1 MGHPGFPLHH
11 LLMLTTHSP
20 HVMKKLLMRPSYL
33 HFVML
38 GSLIILLSVV
48 LAVEGKDW
56 TEESNGA
63 IIPVEQD
70 LGGILLNQEYT
81 RKKRHIAAQPVKSN
95 RRKKRKKQSTNC
107 KKKPLQIKCINKKF
121 SKRLKTMEG
130 KMKKFANKSKVSKM
144 EKLLTS
150 RMDKISENLTK
161 NTNSLSRSKTKLEE
175 VVSSL
180 AILQSN
186 MSSSVLLGGAGSV
199 TGNVFANGSTI
210 LEQLNAT
217 RSELMRIRESQL
229 AISAL
234 VETQGQLLVEQMVR
248 LNQLEERLYTTTMVN
263 SNITNTTI
271 VNSNITDS
279 DTVAQNISSLSN
291 FSLPNQN
298 STIAVSPTPSAASS
312 NSTAGSSNGEQ
323 TSIGN

>member
-1 MGHPGFPLHH
+1 MSVP
-11 LLMLTTHSP
+11 
-20 HVMKKLLMRPSYL
+20 
-33 HFVML
+33 
-38 GSLIILLSVV
+38 LIILVSVILSVT
-48 LAVEGKDW
+48 GKDW
-56 TEESNGA
+56 NKESNEVE
-63 IIPVEQD
+63 IPVEQD
-70 LGGILLNQEYT
+70 LGSILLNQEYT
-81 RKKRHIAAQPVKSN
+81 RSKRHIAQPVKRK

-121 SKRLKTMEG
+121 SKRLKTMDG
-130 KMKKFANKSKVSKM
+130 KMKKFANKSKLGKV

-161 NTNSLSRSKTKLEE
+161 NTNSLSSSKTKLEE
-175 VVSSL
+175 VVNSL
-180 AILQSN
+180 AVLQSN
-186 MSSSVLLGGAGSV
+186 MSSSLWLGGAGSV
-199 TGNVFANGSTI
+199 TGNVSANGSTI

-217 RSELMRIRESQL
+217 RSELLRIRESQL

-248 LNQLEERLYTTTMVN
+248 LNQLEERLNTTTMVN

>member
-81 RKKRHIAAQPVKSN
+81 RKKR
-95 RRKKRKKQSTNC
+95 KKQSTNC

-121 SKRLKTMEG
+121 SKRLKTMDG
-130 KMKKFANKSKVSKM
+130 KMKKFANKSKLGKV

-161 NTNSLSRSKTKLEE
+161 NTNSLSMSKTKLEE
-175 VVSSL
+175 VVNSL

-186 MSSSVLLGGAGSV
+186 MSSSLWLGGVGSV
-199 TGNVFANGSTI
+199 TGNVSANGSTI

-234 VETQGQLLVEQMVR
+234 VETQGQLLVEQMAR
-248 LNQLEERLYTTTMVN
+248 LNQLEEKLNNTTMVNTTTTTTTMVN
-263 SNITNTTI
+263 SNIT
-271 VNSNITDS
+271 
-279 DTVAQNISSLSN
+279 VAQNISSPSN
-291 FSLPNQN
+291 SSLLIQN
-298 STIAVSPTPSAASS
+298 STIAIPPTPALTSS
-312 NSTAGSSNGEQ
+312 NNTTGSSTSGNQ
-323 TSIGN
+323 TTSTPGN